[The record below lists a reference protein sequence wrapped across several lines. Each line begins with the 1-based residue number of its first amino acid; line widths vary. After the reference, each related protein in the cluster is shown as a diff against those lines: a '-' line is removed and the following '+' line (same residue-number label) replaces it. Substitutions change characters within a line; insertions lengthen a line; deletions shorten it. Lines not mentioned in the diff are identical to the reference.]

1 MFGGTTFLGQY
12 FQVARGYSPTKA
24 GLLTIPLMA
33 GLLVSSTVAGQIIS
47 RTGRWKGFLVGGGI
61 CLVAGLVGL
70 GTAATTPRRCGRSA
84 SPWRVMGVGMGAMMQ
99 NLVLAVQNTVDV
111 RDIGAASATVA
122 FFRTLGGAVGVSVLG
137 AVLATQVQ
145 DQHDRGAAPPRREG
159 GRSRRQEPE
168 RRGPGP
174 RRAAAHRSGPSCASR
189 TATPPVTSS

>member
-1 MFGGTTFLGQY
+1 
-12 FQVARGYSPTKA
+12 
-24 GLLTIPLMA
+24 
-33 GLLVSSTVAGQIIS
+33 
-47 RTGRWKGFLVGGGI
+47 
-61 CLVAGLVGL
+61 
-70 GTAATTPRRCGRSA
+70 
-84 SPWRVMGVGMGAMMQ
+84 MGAMMQ

-145 DQHDRGAAPPRREG
+145 NNTIEGLRHLGAEG

-168 RRGPGP
+168 RRGRWTSP
-174 RRAAAHRSGPSCASR
+174 RCRHRSGTSCASR